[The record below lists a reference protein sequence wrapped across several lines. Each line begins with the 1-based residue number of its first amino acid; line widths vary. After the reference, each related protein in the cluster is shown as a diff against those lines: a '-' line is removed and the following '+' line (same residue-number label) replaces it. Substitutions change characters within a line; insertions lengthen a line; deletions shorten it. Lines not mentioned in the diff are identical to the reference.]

1 MSSTSGAREAY
12 QTGDGLDCERGDDGY
27 GKQDKWN
34 EVYFARWCLW
44 REITKTCFVSLN
56 LYGTKGLTDS
66 D

>member
-44 REITKTCFVSLN
+44 REITKTYRVSL
-56 LYGTKGLTDS
+56 
-66 D
+66 